1 MELRDWKKLLTP
13 WRAAGP
19 YGYVADPDE
28 LIGGNRVRLLHDG
41 KEAFPEMLSEIAK
54 AKESV
59 NLETYTLRDDR
70 TGRLFADALI
80 ERARAGV
87 PVRLIFDAVVSY
99 QLSGRFIQ
107 RLRNSGVQLLE
118 YHPVAPWRPRWA
130 WGRRDHRKIL
140 VVDGKVG
147 FTGGLNIAD
156 EYASLD
162 GGGGGWRDMHVRL
175 EGPAAHEFERLF
187 RSVWFKKTGRWFP
200 ADGSRAAKAGDSL
213 VHVAANQEFLRRRF
227 IRKAFLHAIEHA
239 RRRISIAVAY
249 FIPDR
254 TIRRALYD
262 AVKRDVK
269 VDILVPEMADI
280 PAVSYASQFL
290 YERHL
295 AQGIRLFAWSGP
307 TLHAKAIA
315 VDRIWASIG
324 SYNITHRSLMHNL
337 EVNLHI
343 LDRRFAGE
351 LDDSIRGDALRSRE
365 VRLDEWILRPPLE
378 KLRDRF
384 FWLLR
389 YWF

>member
-19 YGYVADPDE
+19 SGYVSDPDE
-28 LIGGNRVRLLHDG
+28 LVGGNRVKLLHDG
-41 KEAFPEMLSEIAK
+41 KEAFPEMLDAIAS

-59 NLETYTLRDDR
+59 NLETYILRDDK
-70 TGRLFADALI
+70 TGRKFVDALS
-80 ERARAGV
+80 ERAAKGII
-87 PVRLIFDAVVSY
+87 VRLIFDAVGSY
-99 QLSGRFIQ
+99 TLSSRFIQ
-107 RLRNSGVQLLE
+107 HLRNRGVQILE

-140 VVDGKVG
+140 VVDGKIA
-147 FTGGLNIAD
+147 FAGGLNIGD
-156 EYASLD
+156 NYAPAEE
-162 GGGGGWRDMHVRL
+162 GGAGWRDMHVRVD
-175 EGPAAHEFERLF
+175 GPAAHELERIF
-187 RSVWFKKTGRWFP
+187 RSTWFKNTGRWFP
-200 ADGSRAAKAGDSL
+200 AEGSRADKTGDSL
-213 VHVAANQEFLRRRF
+213 VHVAANQEFLKRRF
-227 IRKAFLHAIEHA
+227 IRKAFIHAIERA

-254 TIRRALYD
+254 GIRRALYD

-269 VDILVPEMADI
+269 VEILVPKLSDV
-280 PAVSYASQFL
+280 PAVSYASQYL

-295 AQGIRLFAWSGP
+295 LRGLRLYEWPGP
-307 TLHAKAIA
+307 TLHAKTIA

-337 EVNLHI
+337 EVNLHV

-351 LDDSIRGDALRSRE
+351 LDDAIREDIAESAELHLDDWNTRPYWDRVRE
-365 VRLDEWILRPPLE
+365 
-378 KLRDRF
+378 RF